1 MRRTVPVTGTKGGCY
16 MPWTTVQV
24 EKLDNFFITG
34 DLAGDRVISYREA
47 LHEAFDQALEK
58 DPRVFIM
65 GEGVDDVAGVFGTT
79 KGLKEKYGADRIFD
93 TPIAENSLTGIAA
106 GAAMAG
112 LRPVLI
118 HARMDFLLLS
128 LDQLVNHASKW
139 CYMFGGKVTVPM
151 VVRTISARGWGS
163 GAQHSQC
170 IQGMLM
176 NVPGLKI
183 AVPATPYDAKGLMV
197 SSVIDNGPVL
207 FVEHRWLHKTT
218 GHVPEELYSI
228 PFGKGVIRRKGNDIT
243 IVAVSYML
251 VEALKAAEK
260 LQDAGISAEVVD
272 PRTLKPF
279 DEGILLESVA
289 KTGRLLITDTGCKT
303 GGAAAE
309 IAAIAAEKAFHY
321 LKRPVRRVCCPDTPT
336 PTSDVL
342 EKAYYPTADDIF
354 AEAEDL
360 VKG

>member
-1 MRRTVPVTGTKGGCY
+1 

-24 EKLDNFFITG
+24 EKLEDYFITG
-34 DLAGDRVISYREA
+34 ETEGGRVLTYKDA
-47 LHEAFDQALEK
+47 LHEALDQSLAR
-58 DPRVFIM
+58 DPAVFIM
-65 GEGVDDVAGVFGTT
+65 GEGVDDIAGVFGTT
-79 KGLKEKYGADRIFD
+79 KGLKEKYGANRVFD
-93 TPIAENSLTGIAA
+93 TPIAENTLTGIAV
-106 GAAMAG
+106 GAAIAG
-112 LRPVLI
+112 LRPILI

-139 CYMFGGKVTVPM
+139 CYMFGGKVKVPM

-183 AVPATPYDAKGLMV
+183 VAPATPYDAKGLMV
-197 SSVIDNGPVL
+197 SAIIDNNPVL

-218 GHVPEELYSI
+218 GNVPKEMYSI
-228 PFGKGVIRRKGNDIT
+228 PIGKGVIRREGEDIT

-260 LQDAGISAEVVD
+260 LQESGISAEIVD
-272 PRTLKPF
+272 LRTLKPF
-279 DEGILLESVA
+279 DEEILLESVA
-289 KTGRLLITDTGCKT
+289 KTGRLLIADTGCKT
-303 GGAAAE
+303 GSVASE
-309 IAAIAAEKAFHY
+309 IAAFAAEKAFHL
-321 LKRPVRRVCCPDTPT
+321 LKKPVKRVCCPDTPT

-342 EKAYYPTADDIF
+342 EKAFYPGDEHIF
-354 AEAEDL
+354 NVAMNL
-360 VKG
+360 VKK

>member
-1 MRRTVPVTGTKGGCY
+1 

-24 EKLDNFFITG
+24 EKLDNFFISG
-34 DLAGDRVISYREA
+34 DFEGDRVLTYREA
-47 LHEAFDQALEK
+47 LHEALDQSLAR

-79 KGLKEKYGADRIFD
+79 KGLKEKYGENRVFD

-112 LRPVLI
+112 LRPILI
-118 HARMDFLLLS
+118 HARMDFMLLS

-139 CYMFGGKVTVPM
+139 HYMFGGKVTVPM

-183 AVPATPYDAKGLMV
+183 VAPATPYDAKGLMV
-197 SSVIDNGPVL
+197 SAIIDNSPFL

-218 GHVPEELYSI
+218 GYVPEELYSI
-228 PFGKGVIRRKGNDIT
+228 PIGKGVIRRKGEDIT

-251 VEALKAAEK
+251 VEALKATEK
-260 LQDAGISAEVVD
+260 LQKSGISAEVVD
-272 PRTLKPF
+272 LRTLKPL
-279 DEGILLESVA
+279 DEKILVESVA

-303 GGAAAE
+303 GSVASE
-309 IAAIAAEKAFHY
+309 IAAVAAEKAFHL
-321 LKRPVRRVCCPDTPT
+321 LKKPIKRVCCPDTPT

-342 EKAYYPTADDIF
+342 EKAYYPTAEDIF
-354 AEAEDL
+354 TEAVNL
-360 VKG
+360 VKE